1 MKWLLDVN
9 ALIALAHQG
18 HADHP
23 RIIRWF
29 ASRMGSGAQLATCAI
44 SELGFVRVSIQD
56 GFENNAPDAAE
67 TLRVLKNSSR
77 IPFELIPDALG
88 AERLPSYVLGAGQI
102 TDGHLL
108 ELAKELSMLL
118 AALDKGI
125 PGACLIPW
133 PDLAVGFRT
142 SK

>member
-23 RIIRWF
+23 RVIRWF
-29 ASRMGSGAQLATCAI
+29 ASLMGSKAELATCAI
-44 SELGFVRVSIQD
+44 TELGFVRVSIQA

-67 TLRVLKNSSR
+67 TLRGLKTSSS
-77 IPFELIPDALG
+77 IPFELIPDVLG
-88 AERLPSYVLGAGQI
+88 AERLPPHVSGAKHV

-108 ELAKELSMLL
+108 ELAKDFSMRL
-118 AALDKGI
+118 ATLDKGI
-125 PGACLIPW
+125 PGADLIP
-133 PDLAVGFRT
+133 
-142 SK
+142 